1 MTHTATDSLIS
12 ASSIITPTVTIAQSG
27 ADQSQPPT
35 DYDDI
40 NYNNSRL
47 AFFRKRIKA
56 ARETGE
62 PRDEATWTAARNK
75 ELKEL
80 KDDKDD
86 EDEEFTARYGP
97 FPDEPRQ
104 SEQKSG
110 LASLHISYSSSS

>member
-1 MTHTATDSLIS
+1 MTQTAADSLIS

-47 AFFRKRIKA
+47 AYFRKRIKE

-62 PRDEATWTAARNK
+62 PRDEATWTAARDK

-80 KDDKDD
+80 KED

-97 FPDEPRQ
+97 FSDELRQ
-104 SEQKSG
+104 SEQKSE
-110 LASLHISYSSSS
+110 LASLHINYSSSS